1 MQNFVTQ
8 EDFELHW
15 RLFDE
20 MMNRFNLN
28 ANETAKAAGVSRV
41 LLSRFRHGKAD
52 LGSTKLITLLLALPS
67 EPRTWY
73 ISQLFGTSP
82 DTNLRSVIN
91 QSSSAEQLEALSL
104 IADALA
110 SKNRKN
116 TDPVEKALAV

>member
-52 LGSTKLITLLLALPS
+52 LGSTKLITLLLNLPH
-67 EPRTWY
+67 EPRSWY
-73 ISQLFGTSP
+73 ISQLFGSRP
-82 DTNLRSVIN
+82 DTSLRSVIN
-91 QSSSAEQLEALSL
+91 QSSSDEQLEALSL
-104 IADALA
+104 IAEALA

-116 TDPVEKALAV
+116 IDTAELAEAV